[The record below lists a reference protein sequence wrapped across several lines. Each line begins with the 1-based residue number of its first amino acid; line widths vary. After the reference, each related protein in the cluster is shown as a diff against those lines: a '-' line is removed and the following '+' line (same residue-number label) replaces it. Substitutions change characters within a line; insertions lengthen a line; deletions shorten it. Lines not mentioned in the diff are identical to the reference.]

1 VDASSNDN
9 GRAHWGVEPK
19 LDLNTSDRSTER
31 CERSRL
37 ASRFRQE
44 TALNLRGAM
53 VPLTASSKV
62 RTIQQA
68 DPLTSTK
75 GAVWL
80 STIS

>member
-9 GRAHWGVEPK
+9 GRAHSVVEPE

-31 CERSRL
+31 CDRSRL

-53 VPLTASSKV
+53 VPLDSVVQGAHDSAG
-62 RTIQQA
+62 R
-68 DPLTSTK
+68 PLTSTK
-75 GAVWL
+75 GAAWL